1 MLIGAELI
9 EQYHG
14 RASEFVKKAAD
25 NGLMILVAGP
35 NVLRFA
41 PALNISEEALALGF
55 ERLAKTL
62 HI

>member
-1 MLIGAELI
+1 
-9 EQYHG
+9 
-14 RASEFVKKAAD
+14 
-25 NGLMILVAGP
+25 MILVAGP